1 MIGQELTFNSNDWC
15 SMSDT
20 EEVKPNDGEKMHRA
34 ESEVEKEEK
43 EVILSNRYQPVIDLI
58 KQSFKE
64 EGVSEEESIFVIVL
78 FDISHPT

>member
-1 MIGQELTFNSNDWC
+1 
-15 SMSDT
+15 MSDT

-34 ESEVEKEEK
+34 EIEVEKEEK

-64 EGVSEEESIFVIVL
+64 EGVSEEES
-78 FDISHPT
+78 